1 MTQEKITVLAVCAS
15 GVSVSS
21 MLAQKIKDF
30 LVDLEVEVT
39 VIHLL
44 PTSVVGFVAET
55 DVDFIVT
62 TSPIPGE
69 ISLPIINGIALL
81 SGFNE
86 EGVREEIREVGRSV
100 LGRE

>member
-1 MTQEKITVLAVCAS
+1 
-15 GVSVSS
+15 
-21 MLAQKIKDF
+21 MLAWKIKDF
-30 LVDLEVEVT
+30 LADLEVEVT

-44 PTSVVGFVAET
+44 PASVEGFVAET
-55 DVDFIVT
+55 AVDFIVT

-69 ISLPIINGIALL
+69 IPVPIINGIALL

-86 EGVREEIREVGRSV
+86 EGVREEIWQMGRSV